1 MATQLAASL
10 SHTCESAANSSNNA
24 KTMTQVEQLIQKI
37 TQLKLTIKLSEE
49 DLKVH
54 QATLDEYR
62 ANGLL
67 DRYEG
72 EDGSYYVLNCRL
84 LPVTRSSWKYSK
96 AVKELQEREQL
107 SGIATKQETTYLRF
121 DPPKPEAQ

>member
-1 MATQLAASL
+1 MQPATSL
-10 SHTCESAANSSNNA
+10 SHTCESAVNSSNNA
-24 KTMTQVEQLIQKI
+24 KTMTQVEQLIQQI
-37 TQLKLTIKLSEE
+37 RELKLTIKLHEE
-49 DLKVH
+49 DLKAH

-67 DRYEG
+67 DPYEG

-96 AVKELQEREQL
+96 AVKELQEREQV
-107 SGIATKQETTYLRF
+107 SGIATKQEITYLRF
-121 DPPKPEAQ
+121 DAPKPEAQ